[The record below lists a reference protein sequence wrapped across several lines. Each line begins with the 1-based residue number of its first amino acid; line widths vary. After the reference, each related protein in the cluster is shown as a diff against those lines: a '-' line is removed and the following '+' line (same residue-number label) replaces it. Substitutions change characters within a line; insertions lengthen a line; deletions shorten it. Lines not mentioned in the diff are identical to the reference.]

1 MSSQFYSIR
10 QTAEVLNVSYQTVFR
25 KISEKEIPSIRM
37 GKKVLVPA
45 AFIESLITQAIS
57 ESKKS
62 PVSAEA

>member
-10 QTAEVLNVSYQTVFR
+10 QTAEVLNVSYQTAFR
-25 KISEKEIPSIRM
+25 KITEKEIPSIRM

-45 AFIESLITQAIS
+45 AFIESLITQAMS